1 MGGIGGLITILNGDY
16 RKEHERQL
24 RIELEGCRYLK
35 QQLTAMRTKLRKRR
49 DATVTERRQKMDEL
63 LGDYKTVDEAREA
76 YGWDLITEKEF
87 DEIRSTIENGERK
100 AVEDDRDSVAVYW
113 LNDFIRRLSDTIS
126 AIEFDLLPADEQDRR
141 LKEAEEHERELEEIK
156 KRLGRK

>member
-1 MGGIGGLITILNGDY
+1 MRNSDY

-24 RIELEGCRYLK
+24 RIELEGGRYLK

-49 DATVTERRQKMDEL
+49 EATVTERRQKMDEL
-63 LGDYKTVDEAREA
+63 LDDYKTVDEARDA
-76 YGWDLITEKEF
+76 YGWDLITEEEF
-87 DEIRSTIENGERK
+87 DEIRSAIENGERK
-100 AVEDDRDSVAVYW
+100 TIEDDRDSIAVSW

>member
-1 MGGIGGLITILNGDY
+1 MLNSDY
-16 RKEHERQL
+16 QKEHERQL
-24 RIELEGCRYLK
+24 RIELEGGRYLK
-35 QQLTAMRTKLRKRR
+35 QQLTAMRTRLRKRR
-49 DATVTERRQKMDEL
+49 EATVTERRQKMDEL
-63 LGDYKTVDEAREA
+63 LGDYKTVDEARDA
-76 YGWDLITEKEF
+76 YGWDLITEKEY

-100 AVEDDRDSVAVYW
+100 AVEDDRDSVAVAW

-126 AIEFDLLPADEQDRR
+126 SIEFELLPADEQDRR

>member
-1 MGGIGGLITILNGDY
+1 MINGDY
-16 RKEHERQL
+16 KKEHERQL
-24 RIELEGCRYLK
+24 RIELEGGRYLK

-49 DATVTERRQKMDEL
+49 EATLTERKQKMDEL
-63 LGDYKTVDEAREA
+63 LGDYKTVDEARDA
-76 YGWDLITEKEF
+76 YGWDLITEEEF

-100 AVEDDRDSVAVYW
+100 AVEDDRDSVAVAW

-126 AIEFDLLPADEQDRR
+126 SIEFDLLPADEQDRR

>member
-1 MGGIGGLITILNGDY
+1 MRNSDY

-24 RIELEGCRYLK
+24 RIELEGGRYLK

-49 DATVTERRQKMDEL
+49 EATVTERRQKMDEL
-63 LGDYKTVDEAREA
+63 LGDYKTVDEARDA
-76 YGWDLITEKEF
+76 YGWDLITEEEF
-87 DEIRSTIENGERK
+87 DEIRSAIENGERK
-100 AVEDDRDSVAVYW
+100 TIEDDRDSIAVSW

-141 LKEAEEHERELEEIK
+141 LKEAEEHERELKEIK

>member
-1 MGGIGGLITILNGDY
+1 MLNNDY
-16 RKEHERQL
+16 QKEHERQL
-24 RIELEGCRYLK
+24 RIELEGGRYLK

-63 LGDYKTVDEAREA
+63 LGDYKTVDEARDA
-76 YGWDLITEKEF
+76 YGWDLITEEEF

-100 AVEDDRDSVAVYW
+100 AVEDDRDSVAIAW

-126 AIEFDLLPADEQDRR
+126 SIEFDLLPADEQDRR